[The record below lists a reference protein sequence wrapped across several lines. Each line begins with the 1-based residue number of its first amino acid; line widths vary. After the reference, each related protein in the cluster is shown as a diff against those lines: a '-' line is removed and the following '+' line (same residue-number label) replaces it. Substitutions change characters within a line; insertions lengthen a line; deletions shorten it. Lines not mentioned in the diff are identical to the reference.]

1 MKDYLNSKE
10 KNSIIKMFNLTSSE
24 LKLFKSLNTP
34 SKIQDF
40 INKIPINFEEDGKD
54 TCYSPRTVLKKN
66 KCHCIE
72 GAVLAALI
80 LRVNGFPPLLV
91 DLTASSKDFD
101 HVIAVFQKDE
111 KWGAI
116 TKTNHYSLRYRE
128 PVYNSIREL
137 VMGYFHEYFNDKGE
151 KTLRSYSEPVDLSM
165 FDHQDWMT
173 TEEEVWEI
181 PEYLAEVEHFNILTK
196 SQIARLRDA
205 DEIEIKAG
213 EIVEYKSDKMK
224 ENL

>member
-1 MKDYLNSKE
+1 MKESDFGLTKE
-10 KNSIIKMFNLTSSE
+10 E

-34 SKIQDF
+34 EKIQDF
-40 INKIPINFEEDGKD
+40 INKIPINFEEDRKD
-54 TCYSPRTVLKKN
+54 TCYSPRKVLKEN

-72 GAVLAALI
+72 GAILAALI
-80 LRVNGFPPLLV
+80 LRVNGYPPLLV

-101 HVIAVFQKDE
+101 HVIAVFQRDK

-128 PVYNSIREL
+128 PIYETIREL
-137 VMGYFHEYFNDKGE
+137 VMSYFHEYFNDNGK
-151 KTLRSYSEPVDLSM
+151 KTLRSYSSPVDLTL
-165 FDHQDWMT
+165 FDYQNWMT
-173 TEEEVWEI
+173 IEKEIWEI
-181 PEYLAEVEHFNILTK
+181 PNYLVKVPHFPILTK
-196 SQIARLRDA
+196 SQIANLRDA
-205 DEIEIKAG
+205 DKIEMKVS